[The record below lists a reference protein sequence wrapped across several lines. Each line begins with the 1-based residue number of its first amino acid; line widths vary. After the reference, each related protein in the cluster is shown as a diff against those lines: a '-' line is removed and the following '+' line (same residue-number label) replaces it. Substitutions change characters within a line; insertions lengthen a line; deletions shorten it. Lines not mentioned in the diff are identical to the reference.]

1 MVTPEE
7 IARAMAVHSEQD
19 DVRER
24 GNRSEN
30 PSISDVRRS
39 QDTDEPT
46 SDLSGNGK
54 LPQGDE
60 REDRERE
67 DRERDDRE
75 RDAGHG
81 VVSDVKKTTR
91 RDVDPARDSD
101 E

>member
-24 GNRSEN
+24 GTRSEN
-30 PSISDVRRS
+30 PSISDVRQS

-54 LPQGDE
+54 LPQDDE
-60 REDRERE
+60 REDRGRE
-67 DRERDDRE
+67 DHE

-81 VVSDVKKTTR
+81 VVGDVKKTTR